1 MTATSPGEALVYI
14 FVAGTAATAI
24 WRMAGVVLSSGLP
37 EDSAFVAWVKA
48 VSTALVSGLIA
59 RIVVF
64 PPGALAEVGTPVR
77 IGAFLL
83 GIGVY
88 FLARRHLGL
97 GVFAGTA
104 ALVGAHLL
112 GV

>member
-1 MTATSPGEALVYI
+1 MSAAAGGPMLAYI
-14 FVAGTAATAI
+14 FLAGVAATAI
-24 WRMAGVVLSSGLP
+24 WRMAGVLAASRLSEHSPVL
-37 EDSAFVAWVKA
+37 AWVKA

-64 PPGALAEVGTPVR
+64 PPGALAEIALPVR

-88 FLARRHLGL
+88 FLAGRRLGL
-97 GVFAGTA
+97 GVLAGTA
-104 ALVGAHLL
+104 ALIGAHQFGL
-112 GV
+112 